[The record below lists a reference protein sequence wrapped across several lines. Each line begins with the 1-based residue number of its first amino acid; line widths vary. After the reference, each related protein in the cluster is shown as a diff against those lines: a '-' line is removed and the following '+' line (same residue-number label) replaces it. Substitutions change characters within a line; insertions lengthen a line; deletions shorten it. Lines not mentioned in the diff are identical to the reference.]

1 MQWKSEK
8 AKRNR
13 KNLTVKKYVGKCNG
27 YQKQQNAMEIR
38 KRKMQWKLLGILK

>member
-13 KNLTVKKYVGKCNG
+13 KNLTVKSSKMQWKSETTKCNG
-27 YQKQQNAMEIR
+27 NQKQQNTMETP
-38 KRKMQWKLLGILK
+38 